1 MEGGDAIWK
10 VAETC
15 VSSQLGGGEYN
26 FCSLSLFLS
35 VKWEGQPC
43 KSGIGIFKGSLK
55 RAGRSRGEGHED
67 TGDRV
72 DGKLWVQLSQETPTL
87 G

>member
-1 MEGGDAIWK
+1 MESCRDVCKQPVGAGG
-10 VAETC
+10 V
-15 VSSQLGGGEYN
+15 QFLL
-26 FCSLSLFLS
+26 SLSLFLS

-55 RAGRSRGEGHED
+55 RAGRSRGEGHD